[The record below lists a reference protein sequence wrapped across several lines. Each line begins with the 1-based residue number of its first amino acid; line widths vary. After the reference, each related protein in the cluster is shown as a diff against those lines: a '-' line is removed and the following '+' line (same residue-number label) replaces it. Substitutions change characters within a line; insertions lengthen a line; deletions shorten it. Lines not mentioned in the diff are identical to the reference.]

1 MILPKRLALAAV
13 LVAAPLCASASE
25 LSYSHIEGGLGRAE
39 VQGETFFGEADST
52 MTGEYIRGSV
62 AVAESLY
69 LFGGYETASD
79 NAWGFG
85 TQVETDETHFGV
97 GYRHPL
103 SGRTDLISELAHV
116 RRDVQFD
123 DGFGTYRGAAS
134 GARVSV
140 GLRGGLS
147 DNFEGLVK
155 ASYYGGDFDGD
166 FTATAGLQWRFTP
179 TWGVVGEAE
188 AGGDATKLTLG
199 MRASF

>member
-1 MILPKRLALAAV
+1 MSFPRCLALV
-13 LVAAPLCASASE
+13 LILVAAPLGASASE
-25 LSYSHIEGGLGRAE
+25 LSYSYVEAGLGRAE
-39 VQGETFFGEADST
+39 VQGESFFGEVDST

-62 AVAESLY
+62 SVADSFY

-85 TQVETDETHFGV
+85 TQVETDEIHFGF

-103 SGRTDLISELAHV
+103 SGRADLVSELGHV

-123 DGFGTYRGAAS
+123 DGFGTYRGDVS

-140 GLRGGLS
+140 GLRGALS

-155 ASYYGGDFDGD
+155 ASYYGGDFDRD
-166 FTATAGLQWRFTP
+166 FTATAGLQWRFTRI
-179 TWGVVGEAE
+179 WGVTGEAE
-188 AGGDATKLTLG
+188 TGGDATQLRLG